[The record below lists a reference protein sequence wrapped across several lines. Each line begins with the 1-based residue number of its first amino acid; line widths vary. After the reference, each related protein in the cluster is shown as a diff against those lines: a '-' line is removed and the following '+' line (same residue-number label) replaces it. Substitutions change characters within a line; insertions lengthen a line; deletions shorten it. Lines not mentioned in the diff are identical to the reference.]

1 MKKIFTLVL
10 VALMSSMAWGETVV
24 LDFAANNIEGLII
37 PKRDNAKVYISTPVT
52 VEGVTLQSSDDNSYL
67 IYDDEGDAYFYLRG
81 TSTLTVSV
89 ADGYKIKQIEMVRTT
104 VNYANRIET
113 NVGTYTEPNSRNGLW
128 EGDEQS
134 VVFSIKSSVTSK
146 NVMID
151 KLTVTYEQDVATA
164 ISDLDAQPAVKA
176 VHYYNLQGM
185 QSATPFDGVN
195 IVVTEMA
202 DGSKSTTK
210 VIK

>member
-1 MKKIFTLVL
+1 
-10 VALMSSMAWGETVV
+10 MSSMAWGETVV

-52 VEGVTLQSSDDNSYL
+52 VDGVTLQSSDDNS
-67 IYDDEGDAYFYLRG
+67 
-81 TSTLTVSV
+81 
-89 ADGYKIKQIEMVRTT
+89 
-104 VNYANRIET
+104 
-113 NVGTYTEPNSRNGLW
+113 YTEPNSRNGLW